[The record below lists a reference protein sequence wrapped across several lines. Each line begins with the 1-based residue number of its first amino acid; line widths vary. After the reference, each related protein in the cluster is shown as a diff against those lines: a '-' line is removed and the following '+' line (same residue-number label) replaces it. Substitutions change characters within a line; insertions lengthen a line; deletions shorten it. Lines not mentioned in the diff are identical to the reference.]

1 MGSRKSDYD
10 YVNDPFQRL
19 YKDQDAIQGRAVD
32 DMATVTLTNGGSF
45 QKNEDFYQIAVD
57 PSKPQKKKY
66 HKNKYFYID
75 PFELTIAQWC
85 YVKGWNTTA
94 SARSNL
100 EGKLDEMRRSYWKYL
115 YTYETG
121 SWNTIVQNNG
131 VTVSDDI
138 EDMLD
143 QLAVNDSRSPIYN
156 PLEDTRPYYYAT
168 YNDVRGTTQ
177 VYTTV
182 SGTPA
187 TYVFDRS
194 KGDEF
199 QMNTRSGS
207 TATSFIDLLNQKV
220 VNGCYERNNF
230 VS

>member
-1 MGSRKSDYD
+1 M
-10 YVNDPFQRL
+10 
-19 YKDQDAIQGRAVD
+19 
-32 DMATVTLTNGGSF
+32 TTGGSF
-45 QKNEDFYQIAVD
+45 QKNDAFYQIAVN

-100 EGKLDEMRRSYWKYL
+100 VGKLDEMRRSYWKYL
-115 YTYETG
+115 YTFEKTEWDSLKSRTG
-121 SWNTIVQNNG
+121 ITEAE
-131 VTVSDDI
+131 I
-138 EDMLD
+138 ESMVE
-143 QLAVNDSRSPIYN
+143 QLVVKDNASSIYD
-156 PLEDTRPYYYAT
+156 PLKDTRPYYYAT
-168 YNDVRGTTQ
+168 YQDVRGTTQ
-177 VYTTV
+177 VYTAV

-199 QMNTRSGS
+199 QMNTRSG
-207 TATSFIDLLNQKV
+207 AAANSFIDLLN
-220 VNGCYERNNF
+220 
-230 VS
+230 